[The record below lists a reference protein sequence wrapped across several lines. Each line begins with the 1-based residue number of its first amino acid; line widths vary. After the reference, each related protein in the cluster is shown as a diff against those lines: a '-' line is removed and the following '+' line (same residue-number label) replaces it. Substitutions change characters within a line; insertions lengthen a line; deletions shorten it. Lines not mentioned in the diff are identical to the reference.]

1 MVKPWGR
8 WKKKTHK
15 AWLKRIWRRV
25 YARNQNYIFFIWGEA
40 GSGKSEFGLSAGEML
55 CPRFNIKKVV
65 FGVQDFFN
73 VITSPETKQGDY
85 ILFEEVGAEI
95 SNREYYTQKN
105 ILMGKIMQ
113 VIRTKNLI
121 VGYTAP
127 KLEMADKQIL
137 GMCMGL
143 VHTSGIDY
151 TTSQGMA
158 RIYDPVS
165 FDMKTAKW
173 NKRLLQVRRPSLI
186 NPKRFWTLK
195 IGSTR
200 IGRASLHLRN
210 EYEKAREAYT
220 DKIAKE
226 GQTTLTKIAENEKSI
241 GQPRM
246 MSQTKIEE
254 WADEVVR
261 SKSDFMDDTR
271 FNLPAV
277 QNKFGCSL
285 ATAKR
290 IKEIAR
296 KKLERI
302 GYAVLWR

>member
-1 MVKPWGR
+1 MTKPWGR
-8 WKKKTHK
+8 WKKKTRK

-25 YARNQNYIFFIWGEA
+25 YARNQNYIFFIWGEP
-40 GSGKSEFGLSAGEML
+40 GSGKSECGLSAGEML
-55 CPRFNIKKVV
+55 SPRFNIKHVV

-73 VITSPETKQGDY
+73 VITSPDTRQGDY
-85 ILFEEVGAEI
+85 VLFEEVGAEV

-105 ILMGKIMQ
+105 ILMSKIMQ

-127 KLEMADKQIL
+127 KLEMADKQLL

-143 VHTSGIDY
+143 IHTSGIDY
-151 TTSQGMA
+151 MTNEGII
-158 RIYDPVS
+158 RIYDPVT

-186 NPKRFWTLK
+186 NPKRWWTLK
-195 IGSTR
+195 IGTTR
-200 IGRASLHLRN
+200 IGRSSLKLRN

-220 DKIAKE
+220 ERLADE
-226 GQTTLTKIAENEKSI
+226 GQTTLTRIAESEKS
-241 GQPRM
+241 GPVPRM
-246 MSQTKIEE
+246 ISQTKIGE
-254 WADEVVR
+254 WADDVVNN
-261 SKSDFMDDTR
+261 KGIYMDDNR

-277 QNKFGCSL
+277 QNKFGCSM

-290 IKEIAR
+290 IKELAR
-296 KKLERI
+296 GKLERI
-302 GYAVLWR
+302 GYVVLWR